1 MSGGRG
7 KGQRGKSSAVKDN
20 RNETGTFYDI
30 KVCLFATENDPV
42 LEGEIDKAEVKGVIV
57 EGNT

>member
-1 MSGGRG
+1 M
-7 KGQRGKSSAVKDN
+7 KDN

-30 KVCLFATENDPV
+30 KVFLFAAENDPV
-42 LEGEIDKAEVKGVIV
+42 LEGEIGKAEVKGVIV

>member
-1 MSGGRG
+1 M
-7 KGQRGKSSAVKDN
+7 KDN

-30 KVCLFATENDPV
+30 KVCLFATENNPV
-42 LEGEIDKAEVKGVIV
+42 LEGEIDKAEVKWVIV